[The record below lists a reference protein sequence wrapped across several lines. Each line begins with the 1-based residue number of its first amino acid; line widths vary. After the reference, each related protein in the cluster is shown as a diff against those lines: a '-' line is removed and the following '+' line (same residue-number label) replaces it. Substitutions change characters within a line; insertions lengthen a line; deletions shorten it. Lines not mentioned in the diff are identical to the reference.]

1 MLKRQAILGWG
12 GVGLWSL
19 LWGAIAA
26 WQPTWEQRL
35 QGETLARM
43 FELRGRRP
51 VPQDIV
57 LVALDDNTFSQIDFY
72 QQDANPPAFTKLL
85 GSFPWPRQ
93 AYAVAL
99 DRLFQA
105 GAEGVGIDIVF
116 ADPSGHG
123 RSDDQAFQS
132 ALQRYH
138 GRLVLGSEYLEE
150 FKPQL
155 TVDLVEP
162 HPYLQTQP
170 PTPRGYTN
178 ALPAAD
184 GRILNLPSSY
194 RQTFIEPLRLKT
206 LPSLAEA
213 VQNLST
219 HPAPDPPTAAQI
231 DYLGPPGSFKTV
243 SFWDLIDPQAY
254 QRLLQQGTFKNRWV
268 LIGPTAASFQ
278 DLHRTPF
285 ADRGDMP
292 GVEIHANALAT
303 LRSGRWIQPWPTEGW
318 QRGLL
323 VAALAG
329 GVGALCL
336 SRQRPLPTLLIGL
349 GAATGWLGLSFGSF
363 ALLQR
368 ELPTVLPIS
377 ALVANGSLGALAAA
391 LRIQRERERLRR
403 SFNRYVSPAV
413 VQEILKQPEDY
424 ESLLKGQTRQA
435 TILFSDIR
443 GFTPLTRQASES
455 GNPEALVT
463 QLNQFLGRMVDIIL
477 EHGGTIDKFIG
488 DAIMAEF
495 GVPVSQGDRQDALNA
510 VRAAQAMRQALV
522 ELNTGWQQ
530 QGKPRLAIGI
540 GLNYGSVIVGNIG
553 SPKRLEYT
561 VIGDAVNVASR
572 IEGLTKE
579 SGCDLLLSTSIY
591 TLLQGELSLSTVGT
605 YPIKGHGPQQVYTVK
620 TLADHELLDQHNTER
635 SSH

>member
-1 MLKRQAILGWG
+1 MLNRQWVLRWG
-12 GVGLWSL
+12 GLGLWSL

-35 QGETLARM
+35 QGETLARF
-43 FELRGRRP
+43 FELRGGRP

-57 LVALDDNTFSQIDFY
+57 LVALDDFTFSQIDFY
-72 QQDANPPAFTKLL
+72 QPDANPPAFAKLL

-93 AYAVAL
+93 AYAVVL

-105 GAEGVGIDIVF
+105 GVKGVGLDIVF

-123 RSDDQAFQS
+123 RADDRAFQS
-132 ALQRYH
+132 VLQRYP
-138 GRLVLGSEYLEE
+138 GRVVLGSEYLEE

-162 HPYLQTQP
+162 HPRLQTQP
-170 PTPRGYTN
+170 PTALGYTN

-194 RQTFIEPLRLKT
+194 RQTFIEPLNLKP

-213 VQNLST
+213 VQSLS
-219 HPAPDPPTAAQI
+219 DKIVQPPPPEARI
-231 DYLGPPGSFKTV
+231 DYRGPAGSFKTV
-243 SFWDLIDPQAY
+243 SFWDVLDPQAY
-254 QRLLQQGTFKNRWV
+254 QRLVTQGVFKNRWV
-268 LIGPTAASFQ
+268 LMGPTAASFQ

-285 ADRGDMP
+285 ADRGEMP
-292 GVEIHANALAT
+292 GVEVHANALAT
-303 LRSGRWIQPWPTEGW
+303 LRSGRWLLPWPPAGW

-329 GVGALCL
+329 GVGGLCL

-349 GAATGWLGLSFGSF
+349 GAAASWLGLSFGSF
-363 ALLQR
+363 VGLQR
-368 ELPTVLPIS
+368 ELPTVLPVA
-377 ALVANGSLGALAAA
+377 ALVADGSLGALAAA

-477 EHGGTIDKFIG
+477 EHNGTIDKFIG

-510 VRAAQAMRQALV
+510 VQAAQAMRQALL
-522 ELNTGWQQ
+522 ELNVGWQQ
-530 QGKPRLAIGI
+530 QEKPLLVIGI

-579 SGCDLLLSTSIY
+579 SGCDLLLSASIHE
-591 TLLQGELSLSTVGT
+591 LLKDQLPTTVVGT
-605 YPIKGHGPQQVYTVK
+605 YPIKGHGPQEVYTIESAPQVGIPK
-620 TLADHELLDQHNTER
+620 VR
-635 SSH
+635 V